1 MISTRFLTLS
11 GAWEVALVEYK
22 LNYFPYLS
30 EPGTCIRYIRK
41 DKLTGTYVF
50 QMSKGALSVLGIV
63 KGDNKFF
70 ADSFVKF
77 LVEEN
82 NLLIE
87 SLSTRLTYTFDDE
100 TDASNLGFTSLKSYR
115 PNMVVMSDRRLNRKS
130 EFTAT
135 INIHF
140 SDAADITLHKN
151 VSSYYLYRT
160 PQELKEH
167 FTIEYFNIMSNVEI
181 SNKLLFSFDLAMTL
195 TKVEFERNLADALG
209 FKEKIFLPNNNYNG
223 VKKVKLMSPLEEI
236 SIYSS
241 IVNDT
246 IIGDKRLPLLGT
258 VWVDTR
264 KPREDIIHEKI
275 LNPIYIPI
283 SPYFINNISIHICSE
298 SGKFVNFEEGSSTV
312 LTLHFK
318 KKE

>member
-1 MISTRFLTLS
+1 
-11 GAWEVALVEYK
+11 
-22 LNYFPYLS
+22 
-30 EPGTCIRYIRK
+30 
-41 DKLTGTYVF
+41 
-50 QMSKGALSVLGIV
+50 MSKGALSVLGIV
-63 KGDNKFF
+63 KSNNKFF

-77 LVEEN
+77 MVEEN

-87 SLSTRLTYTFDDE
+87 SLSTRLTYSFDDE
-100 TDASNLGFTSLKSYR
+100 TDASNLGFTSLKSFR

-140 SDAADITLHKN
+140 SDAADITLHKS

-167 FTIEYFNIMSNVEI
+167 FAIEYFNIMSNVEI
-181 SNKLLFSFDLAMTL
+181 SNKLMFSFDLTMTL
-195 TKVEFERNLADALG
+195 TKVEFERNLAESLG

-223 VKKVKLMSPLEEI
+223 VKKVKLMSAFEEI

-318 KKE
+318 KRQ